1 MEICQKSPSSADNII
16 EFLADGSWKPSLET
30 SGMYIISVCVCVCV
44 WCVWCVCV
52 CVCVCV
58 VCVLEQL

>member
-30 SGMYIISVCVCVCV
+30 SGMLY
-44 WCVWCVCV
+44 
-52 CVCVCV
+52 
-58 VCVLEQL
+58 